1 MLITTSVLD
10 QYFRQDYTICMMNKN
25 PVNPVNL
32 VILSLLVFVIQH
44 TTLAQTVDKLIQR
57 EMRER
62 RIPGLHLAVV
72 RDGKIVLSKSFG
84 TVTNKT
90 VFPSTHVRK
99 RLRVLRSCSWWKMG
113 RLNCRR
119 RCRGI

>member
-44 TTLAQTVDKLIQR
+44 TTFAQTVDKLIQR

-62 RIPGLHLAVV
+62 RVPGLQVAVV
-72 RDGKIVLSKSFG
+72 RDGKLVLSKSFG

-90 VFPSTHVRK
+90 VFPIY
-99 RLRVLRSCSWWKMG
+99 SCTKAFTGVAIMQLVEEG
-113 RLNCRR
+113 
-119 RCRGI
+119 